1 MLVESLSYASSPTP
15 TDRGDSFM
23 NPPWCRVWCYGR
35 YATGWKMFSG
45 NVVLDLI
52 STCFIPRC
60 SPVLTQTKPA
70 AQHYKHVERAPS
82 QLTHSLLILHSTSQH
97 EQSPCCYETNFLS
110 WNLQKNAVCGPTA
123 SHVDH
128 RLDMKPVV
136 QAVCMPSKVSTNE
149 TKCPFDSKPQIK
161 QQIHMWVSQ
170 LAVRGSRWGVNWSEI
185 SATVL
190 VSCQGAEVM
199 SAGHCSLFWRVK
211 SEWGLKVGG

>member
-1 MLVESLSYASSPTP
+1 MLLSCPDTNQACCTALQACREGPEPTYTQPSNTSFNKP
-15 TDRGDSFM
+15 T
-23 NPPWCRVWCYGR
+23 WTV
-35 YATGWKMFSG
+35 
-45 NVVLDLI
+45 
-52 STCFIPRC
+52 
-60 SPVLTQTKPA
+60 
-70 AQHYKHVERAPS
+70 
-82 QLTHSLLILHSTSQH
+82 SLLLRDK
-97 EQSPCCYETNFLS
+97 LS
-110 WNLQKNAVCGPTA
+110 LMEFTKNAVCGPTA